1 MKKRNTFVGLTAIV
15 LLFTIFVL
23 LGCSSI
29 KGLTAAQCYEIR
41 NTYLHNKG
49 LNSITG
55 IGRIRIIRYLGTYED
70 RIAVKIYDSKLLK
83 WDTLSQDGLT
93 VGEVNVGVENDC
105 EVFMLYVPKQN
116 GQKESIYALTIAY
129 EQGLLTQ
136 SDLEK
141 IAELEREAT
150 QTD

>member
-1 MKKRNTFVGLTAIV
+1 MKKRTTFVGLTAIV

-29 KGLTAAQCYEIR
+29 KGLTAWQASAIL
-41 NTYLHNKG
+41 NTYLREHKKC
-49 LNSITG
+49 LFTQ
-55 IGRIRIIRYLGTYED
+55 IGKIRIIRYLGVYGD
-70 RIAVKIYDSKLLK
+70 KIAIKMYDSSLQK
-83 WDTLSQDGLT
+83 DDEFCQDGL
-93 VGEVNVGVENDC
+93 VIDDIKVGVEDYG

-141 IAELEREAT
+141 IAELEHEAT
-150 QTD
+150 QTN